1 MVDTMTWE
9 NCHDLGWNG
18 HRTSFWINAPFPLI
32 DFISFCLSRVRNWN
46 PNNIEMF
53 EHTQNLMFYSNNNNN
68 LYYFIILFYFILF

>member
-1 MVDTMTWE
+1 MTWE
-9 NCHDLGWNG
+9 NCHTTWDGMDIG
-18 HRTSFWINAPFPLI
+18 TSFWINAPFPLT
-32 DFISFCLSRVRNWN
+32 DFISFRLSRVRNWN

>member
-46 PNNIEMF
+46 QITPKCLN
-53 EHTQNLMFYSNNNNN
+53 TQNLMFYNNNNN
-68 LYYFIILFYFILF
+68 LYNLIILF